1 MKKFLIFLGIIA
13 VVAVALMATTP
24 DRQQHVDTIKSVMT
38 GAVNAELRENN
49 IDGPLGS
56 IASAAA
62 TMAVDKYLSTNF
74 LVRDHRFYSLGF
86 IDYNNEFQMVSV
98 GVFNHVYTLDEE
110 QAREMIK
117 KKLNPLDILQD
128 MSKQKSIGFE
138 SPKLWF

>member
-49 IDGPLGS
+49 IDGPMGS

-117 KKLNPLDILQD
+117 KKLNPLDIIQD
-128 MSKQKSIGFE
+128 KSK
-138 SPKLWF
+138 

>member
-49 IDGPLGS
+49 IEGPLGS

-128 MSKQKSIGFE
+128 KSK
-138 SPKLWF
+138 

>member
-117 KKLNPLDILQD
+117 KKLDPLDIIQD
-128 MSKQKSIGFE
+128 KSK
-138 SPKLWF
+138 

>member
-38 GAVNAELRENN
+38 GAVNAELRESN

-117 KKLNPLDILQD
+117 KKLNPIDILQD
-128 MSKQKSIGFE
+128 KSK
-138 SPKLWF
+138 

>member
-117 KKLNPLDILQD
+117 KKLNPLGILQD
-128 MSKQKSIGFE
+128 KSK
-138 SPKLWF
+138 

>member
-13 VVAVALMATTP
+13 VVAVALVATTP

-128 MSKQKSIGFE
+128 KSK
-138 SPKLWF
+138 

>member
-56 IASAAA
+56 IASVAA

-117 KKLNPLDILQD
+117 KKLNPLDILQYK
-128 MSKQKSIGFE
+128 SK
-138 SPKLWF
+138 

>member
-38 GAVNAELRENN
+38 GAVNAELRDNS

-128 MSKQKSIGFE
+128 KSK
-138 SPKLWF
+138 

>member
-13 VVAVALMATTP
+13 VVAVAFMATTP

-128 MSKQKSIGFE
+128 KSK
-138 SPKLWF
+138 

>member
-74 LVRDHRFYSLGF
+74 LVCDHRFYSLGF

-128 MSKQKSIGFE
+128 KSK
-138 SPKLWF
+138 

>member
-110 QAREMIK
+110 QARDMIK

-128 MSKQKSIGFE
+128 KSK
-138 SPKLWF
+138 

>member
-13 VVAVALMATTP
+13 VVAVVLMATTP

-128 MSKQKSIGFE
+128 KSK
-138 SPKLWF
+138 

>member
-1 MKKFLIFLGIIA
+1 MKKFLFFLGIIA

-56 IASAAA
+56 IASVAA

-128 MSKQKSIGFE
+128 KSK
-138 SPKLWF
+138 

>member
-98 GVFNHVYTLDEE
+98 GVFNHVYTLDEG

-128 MSKQKSIGFE
+128 KSK
-138 SPKLWF
+138 

>member
-86 IDYNNEFQMVSV
+86 IDYNNEFQLVSV

-117 KKLNPLDILQD
+117 KKLNPLDNLQD
-128 MSKQKSIGFE
+128 KSK
-138 SPKLWF
+138 

>member
-128 MSKQKSIGFE
+128 
-138 SPKLWF
+138 KLK

>member
-117 KKLNPLDILQD
+117 TKLNPLDILQD
-128 MSKQKSIGFE
+128 KSK
-138 SPKLWF
+138 

>member
-56 IASAAA
+56 IASVAT

-74 LVRDHRFYSLGF
+74 LVCDHRFYSLGF

-117 KKLNPLDILQD
+117 KKLNPLDIIQD
-128 MSKQKSIGFE
+128 KSK
-138 SPKLWF
+138 

>member
-13 VVAVALMATTP
+13 VVAVVLMATTP

-98 GVFNHVYTLDEE
+98 GVFNHVYALDEE

-117 KKLNPLDILQD
+117 KKLKPLDILQD
-128 MSKQKSIGFE
+128 KSK
-138 SPKLWF
+138 

>member
-56 IASAAA
+56 IASVAA

-117 KKLNPLDILQD
+117 KKLNPLNILQD
-128 MSKQKSIGFE
+128 KSK
-138 SPKLWF
+138 

>member
-1 MKKFLIFLGIIA
+1 
-13 VVAVALMATTP
+13 
-24 DRQQHVDTIKSVMT
+24 
-38 GAVNAELRENN
+38 
-49 IDGPLGS
+49 LGS
-56 IASAAA
+56 IASVAA

-128 MSKQKSIGFE
+128 KSK
-138 SPKLWF
+138 

>member
-13 VVAVALMATTP
+13 IIALALMATTP

-49 IDGPLGS
+49 IDGPIAS
-56 IASAAA
+56 IASVAA
-62 TMAVDKYLSTNF
+62 TTAVDRYLNTSF
-74 LVRDHRFYSLGF
+74 VVRDHRFYSLGF

-98 GVFNHVYTLDEE
+98 GIFNHVYTLNED

-117 KKLNPLDILQD
+117 KKLNPFDLL
-128 MSKQKSIGFE
+128 KGKE
-138 SPKLWF
+138 E

>member
-24 DRQQHVDTIKSVMT
+24 DRQQHVDIIKSVMT

-128 MSKQKSIGFE
+128 KSK
-138 SPKLWF
+138 

>member
-62 TMAVDKYLSTNF
+62 TMTVDKYLSTNF

-128 MSKQKSIGFE
+128 KSK
-138 SPKLWF
+138 

>member
-1 MKKFLIFLGIIA
+1 MKKFLFFLGIIA
-13 VVAVALMATTP
+13 VVAVALIATTP

-128 MSKQKSIGFE
+128 KSQ
-138 SPKLWF
+138 

>member
-117 KKLNPLDILQD
+117 KKLTPLDILQNK
-128 MSKQKSIGFE
+128 SK
-138 SPKLWF
+138 